1 MKIIHSVL
9 FPTLCGLLLAVASV
23 VPERAF
29 AQSHYAIYTLQGADT
44 SQSPYLN
51 EEVETE
57 GVVTLTLFGQDQL
70 NGFFLQDTLGDGNP
84 LTSDAIF
91 VYGKTFIRETLI
103 DVDSIVLDTL
113 RVDVAVG
120 DYVNLKGIVGE
131 YRNRT
136 QLRKIKHL
144 QV

>member
-1 MKIIHSVL
+1 MKIIQSVL
-9 FPTLCGLLLAVASV
+9 FPTLCGLLLAVASA
-23 VPERAF
+23 VPQRVF

-57 GVVTLTLFGQDQL
+57 GVVTLTLFGEAQL

-91 VYGKTFIRETLI
+91 VYGKQN
-103 DVDSIVLDTL
+103 VK
-113 RVDVAVG
+113 VG
-120 DYVNLKGIVGE
+120 DYVKLTGTV
-131 YRNRT
+131 
-136 QLRKIKHL
+136 
-144 QV
+144 